1 MRHFDL
7 FILNHISFN
16 LVFCIKAILD
26 KLSLINKITCQTGET
41 NRDYC
46 RELTEER
53 KIIVSD
59 EDIKLA
65 ESLNAEQMEGFNEIL
80 DHVMTNRGK
89 VFFVDGPGGTGKTY
103 LYRAL
108 LARVRSTDRIA
119 IATATFG
126 IAASIMAGGRTA
138 HSRFKIPIKLEDNSV
153 CNFTKQSGTAA
164 LLREASLII
173 WDEVA
178 MTRRQAVET
187 LDRSLQDIIGCDLPF
202 GGKVMVFGGDFRQV
216 LPVVP
221 RGTRAQ
227 ICDATLLQ
235 SYIWDDIK
243 IIRLKQNMRAQNDVW
258 FSQFLLKIGDETE
271 KTFPNDYVDLPDD
284 IMLEYNDDQSID
296 TLIDH
301 VFSDLANNCTSVS
314 YMRER
319 AILSTRNEYVDSL
332 MMIAKFPGEEKVY
345 YSHDSIDDDSTNNY
359 PLDFLNSIIPNGLP
373 PHELKIKKNCPVI
386 LLRNLDP
393 HH

>member
-16 LVFCIKAILD
+16 LVFCIKDILD

-46 RELTEER
+46 RDLTEER

-65 ESLNAEQMEGFNEIL
+65 ESLNAEQMEGFKEIL

-89 VFFVDGPGGTGKTY
+89 VFFIDGPGGIGKTY

-108 LARVRSTDRIA
+108 FARVRSTDRIA
-119 IATATFG
+119 IAMATSG
-126 IAASIMAGGRTA
+126 IAASIMPGGRTA
-138 HSRFKIPIKLEDNSV
+138 HSRFKIPIKIADNSV

-178 MTRRQAVET
+178 MTRRESVET
-187 LDRSLQDIIGCDLPF
+187 LDRSLQDITGCDLPF
-202 GGKVMVFGGDFRQV
+202 GGKVIVFGGDFRQV

-227 ICDATLLQ
+227 ICDATLLR
-235 SYIWDDIK
+235 SYIWDNIK
-243 IIRLKQNMRAQNDVW
+243 IVRLKQNMRARNDVW
-258 FSQFLLKIGDETE
+258 FSEFLLRIGDGTE
-271 KTFPNDYVDLPDD
+271 KTFPND
-284 IMLEYNDDQSID
+284 
-296 TLIDH
+296 
-301 VFSDLANNCTSVS
+301 
-314 YMRER
+314 
-319 AILSTRNEYVDSL
+319 
-332 MMIAKFPGEEKVY
+332 
-345 YSHDSIDDDSTNNY
+345 
-359 PLDFLNSIIPNGLP
+359 
-373 PHELKIKKNCPVI
+373 
-386 LLRNLDP
+386 
-393 HH
+393 